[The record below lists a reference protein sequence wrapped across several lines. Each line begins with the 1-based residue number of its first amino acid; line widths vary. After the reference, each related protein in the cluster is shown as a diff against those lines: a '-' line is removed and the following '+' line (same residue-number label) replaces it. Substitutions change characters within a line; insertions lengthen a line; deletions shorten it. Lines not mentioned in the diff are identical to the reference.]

1 MEKDTEDY
9 VMQLEKR
16 IVYLEGRVSLLEAQL
31 ATSKPM
37 PTYPSHPHNPQMPYI
52 PGIITAE
59 SDAKPKWP
67 GISTTMLEPHLNTS
81 EIKAYNPMNRGD
93 LDL

>member
-52 PGIITAE
+52 PGIVTAE
-59 SDAKPKWP
+59 SDSKTKWP
-67 GISTTMLEPHLNTS
+67 GLTTMLDAHLNTS
-81 EIKAYNPMNRGD
+81 EIKPYSPMTRGD